1 MKTSRRTWYITLTAI
16 YYLLICSATSL
27 FYLTQHL
34 LPNPAIIPRGI
45 QFLCLATALSSAL
58 YFANPRLGHR
68 CLIATTVLTLIAI
81 GESDIHATGFHLT
94 VLAILLLPFL
104 LNRKEISTGQQPSDL
119 PRTLA

>member
-34 LPNPAIIPRGI
+34 LPNPSIIPWGI

-68 CLIATTVLTLIAI
+68 CLIVTTV
-81 GESDIHATGFHLT
+81 
-94 VLAILLLPFL
+94 
-104 LNRKEISTGQQPSDL
+104 PSAN
-119 PRTLA
+119 PTFTPPAFTSRSSRSCCFPSF